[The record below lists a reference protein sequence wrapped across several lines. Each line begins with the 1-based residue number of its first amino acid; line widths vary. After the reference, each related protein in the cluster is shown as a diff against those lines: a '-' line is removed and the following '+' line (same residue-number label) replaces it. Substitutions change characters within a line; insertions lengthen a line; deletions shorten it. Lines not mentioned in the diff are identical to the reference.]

1 MCRRPAPIAR
11 ALLAATGGALA
22 LVSGRPIA
30 DLDQLFAPLKLP
42 AVGGH
47 GAEMR
52 LARRQA
58 VERVPRRCRETLRQ
72 QLAEAATPIPAS

>member
-1 MCRRPAPIAR
+1 MHVADDLRDSLERLAR
-11 ALLAATGGALA
+11 ATGGALA

-30 DLDQLFAPLKLP
+30 DLDALFAPLKLP

-52 LARRQA
+52 CARQ
-58 VERVPRRCRETLRQ
+58 
-72 QLAEAATPIPAS
+72 